1 MAHWTSLAVKK
12 YNLFAFET
20 LTRSTNKRLGSPFG
34 CLSDLSGLGSPGAF
48 LFSGGIDLALE
59 ADPPG
64 GAMKMPTTGSSA
76 NHCINRLTPT
86 SVVKSAITTCA
97 AACLFRM
104 WSVPNALIMP
114 ILRSSAV
121 TLAAPAKISITMQS
135 EMSAPSTGQC
145 TDAALASLLF
155 VVVFLSMGGKAALTA
170 TKMPSLW
177 TLCSICRL
185 WTLVDL
191 IVEAQPTSMHAHV
204 CIVPSKGRTPFPP
217 LFFPLPP
224 PWCPFPF

>member
-1 MAHWTSLAVKK
+1 MAHWAILDVKK
-12 YNLFAFET
+12 NNLFAFET

-135 EMSAPSTGQC
+135 EMSAP
-145 TDAALASLLF
+145 ALANALMRPWRHF
-155 VVVFLSMGGKAALTA
+155 FLSWSFSAWGAKQPLRQQRCHPFEHFAPSAASEHL
-170 TKMPSLW
+170 
-177 TLCSICRL
+177 
-185 WTLVDL
+185 L
-191 IVEAQPTSMHAHV
+191 I
-204 CIVPSKGRTPFPP
+204 
-217 LFFPLPP
+217 
-224 PWCPFPF
+224 